1 MDFDSL
7 DPTAVKTKREAIIA
21 VNRGYHIVN
30 S

>member
-7 DPTAVKTKREAIIA
+7 DPTAVKTKREGIIA
-21 VNRGYHIVN
+21 VNKVCHTVN